1 MTNVI
6 HTAGDEAESEFDE
19 VQTMDLSSFII
30 ETSISGIEAPDQDVT
45 DDEPLTF
52 KVNIPEV
59 SFTIGMDA
67 DPAQLQEGN
76 TDGLRISIVTDTLQ
90 SVFLEPM
97 RMASNLFTQG
107 VYNSLVGSNGVTYP
121 PEANDRVTVPI
132 RLGGDDPVMIGEA
145 GDVEFDTSMF
155 SENLTGPISFTLP
168 RGIQFVDVKSNSGDL
183 VVSTD
188 GGRQTLTYY
197 VPAGDVDDEI
207 SFRIQVGWMY
217 FLIQF
222 WIYPTIVILLLVLV
236 IRKWRKRRKRK
247 KRAVANRAD
256 NINKAQLGDHEFADL
271 AGFSSPALRRGES
284 IEEMAEIDDY

>member
-1 MTNVI
+1 M
-6 HTAGDEAESEFDE
+6 EFDE

-30 ETSISGIEAPDQDVT
+30 QTSISGIEAPDQDVT

-59 SFTIGMDA
+59 SFTIGVDA
-67 DPAQLQEGN
+67 NVAELQEGN
-76 TDGLRISIVTDTLQ
+76 TDGLRINIVTDTLQ

-107 VYNSLVGSNGVTYP
+107 LYNSLVGTNGVTYP
-121 PEANDRVTVPI
+121 PEGDELIRIPI
-132 RLGGDDPVMIGEA
+132 SLGASEPETIGEV
-145 GDVEFDTSMF
+145 GGVELDTSMF

-168 RGIQFVDVKSNSGDL
+168 RGVQFVDVSSTSGEL
-183 VVSTD
+183 ILSKD

-197 VPAGDVDDEI
+197 VPAGDVEDEI

-247 KRAVANRAD
+247 KRALANRAD

>member
-1 MTNVI
+1 
-6 HTAGDEAESEFDE
+6 
-19 VQTMDLSSFII
+19 
-30 ETSISGIEAPDQDVT
+30 
-45 DDEPLTF
+45 
-52 KVNIPEV
+52 
-59 SFTIGMDA
+59 MDA
-67 DPAQLQEGN
+67 NVAELQEGD
-76 TDGLRISIVTDTLQ
+76 TDGLQINVVTDTLQ

-107 VYNSLVGSNGVTYP
+107 LYNSAVGTNGVTYP
-121 PEANDRVTVPI
+121 PEGEK
-132 RLGGDDPVMIGEA
+132 RLEINLSADEPKSIGEV
-145 GDVEFDTSMF
+145 GGVGLDTSMF

-168 RGIQFVDVKSNSGDL
+168 RGVQFVDVSSTSGEL
-183 VVSTD
+183 ILSKD

-197 VPAGDVDDEI
+197 VPAGDVEDKI
-207 SFRIQVGWMY
+207 FFRIQVGWMY

-247 KRAVANRAD
+247 KRALANRAD

>member
-1 MTNVI
+1 
-6 HTAGDEAESEFDE
+6 
-19 VQTMDLSSFII
+19 MDLSSFII
-30 ETSISGIEAPDQDVT
+30 QTSISGIEAPDQDVT

-59 SFTIGMDA
+59 SFTIGVEA
-67 DPAQLQEGN
+67 NAAELQEGN
-76 TDGLRISIVTDTLQ
+76 TDGMRISVVTDTLQ
-90 SVFLEPM
+90 SVFMEPM

-107 VYNSLVGSNGVTYP
+107 LYGSLVGSNGVTYP
-121 PEANDRVTVPI
+121 PE
-132 RLGGDDPVMIGEA
+132 GDDRITIPIKTGVNEPEEI
-145 GDVEFDTSMF
+145 GDVGGVAFDTSMF

-168 RGIQFVDVKSNSGDL
+168 RGVQFVDATSNSGAL
-183 VVSTD
+183 VLSEE